1 MPPPTEAG
9 EAATAPERSSAEALA
24 LGLYRGLSTLLAPA
38 LRARLAWRGRAEPGY
53 RQALGERFGRYGEPP
68 PAPGAVWLHAVS
80 LGETRAAEPLIEA
93 LRAEDPALRLILSHG
108 TATGRAAG
116 AALLRPGDRQV
127 WLPWDAPGPV
137 RRFLAWAR
145 PRCGLLMETEV
156 WPGLLAEA
164 QAQGLPVW
172 LLNARLS
179 ERSLRRGR
187 RFDALLR
194 PAHRALAGALAQTPE
209 DAARLQ
215 AAGVRRVEVLGNL
228 KFELRPEPALLARGR
243 AWAAASRLPLLLFAS
258 SREGEEAA
266 LLAAWQA
273 RAASLAG
280 RLRLLVVPRHPQRF
294 DDVAALLAPLGPLSR
309 RSAWGA
315 EGLPPPE
322 AAQAPVWLGDS
333 LGEMAAYYSAAAA
346 GGLALLGGS
355 FAPLGGQNLIEA
367 AACGCPLLM
376 GPHTFNFAAA
386 AESACAAGA
395 AERLP
400 DLPAALDR
408 ALALLDEPAAREA
421 RAVAGPPWVAGRQ
434 AIAQGMAR
442 RVLASPPGDKT

>member
-9 EAATAPERSSAEALA
+9 EGAGTPARPRAEALA
-24 LGLYRGLSTLLAPA
+24 LGLYRALSTLLAPA

-53 RQALGERFGRYGEPP
+53 RQAVAERFGVYDGPP
-68 PAPGAVWLHAVS
+68 PPPGAVWLHAVS
-80 LGETRAAEPLIEA
+80 LGETRAAEPLIAA
-93 LRAEDPALRLILSHG
+93 LRAEDPTLRLILSHG

-156 WPGLLAEA
+156 WPGLMA
-164 QAQGLPVW
+164 QAQARGLPVW
-172 LLNARLS
+172 LVNARLS

-187 RFDALLR
+187 RFDVLLR

-209 DAARLQ
+209 DATRLQ

-228 KFELRPEPALLARGR
+228 KFALRPEPALQARGR
-243 AWAAASRLPLLLFAS
+243 AWAAASGLPLLLFAS

-273 RAASLAG
+273 RAAALAG

-294 DDVAALLAPLGPLSR
+294 DEVAALLAPLGPLAR

-333 LGEMAAYYSAAAA
+333 LGEMPAYYSAAAG

-386 AESACAAGA
+386 AQEACAAGA
-395 AERLP
+395 AEAVP

-408 ALALLDEPAAREA
+408 ALALLEAPAL
-421 RAVAGPPWVAGRQ
+421 RATRAAAGPPWVAGRQ
-434 AIAQGMAR
+434 DVARRMAQ
-442 RVLASPPGDKT
+442 RVLASPPDDKT